1 MVKARQAEQPAEEE
15 VKELVLASETRAMFA
30 SMVTMVP
37 DAEGDATESIVLAI
51 LNAKT
56 WDELDD
62 PWDSEKA
69 TQLVDVEQRIDSIMR
84 RPSSYTSGLGVFLVI
99 KGKRMD
105 TDEPIVWTS
114 GAVSVVA
121 QLVKAYALGAFPV
134 YAMLRRSERPSA
146 AGYYPQHLEI
156 TGSGGGSGKRG
167 SSE

>member
-1 MVKARQAEQPAEEE
+1 MVRARQASEPVDEQSG
-15 VKELVLASETRAMFA
+15 ELVLASETRAMFA

-69 TQLVDVEQRIDSIMR
+69 LELIDVEQRIDTIMR
-84 RPSSYTSGLGVFLVI
+84 RPSSYTSGLGVFLVV

-105 TDEPIVWTS
+105 SDEPIVWTS
-114 GAVSVVA
+114 GSVSVVA

-134 YAMLRRSERPSA
+134 YAVLRRSERPSA
-146 AGYYPQHLEI
+146 NGYHPQHLEI
-156 TGSGGGSGKRG
+156 TGSGGRSGKR
-167 SSE
+167 EAQP